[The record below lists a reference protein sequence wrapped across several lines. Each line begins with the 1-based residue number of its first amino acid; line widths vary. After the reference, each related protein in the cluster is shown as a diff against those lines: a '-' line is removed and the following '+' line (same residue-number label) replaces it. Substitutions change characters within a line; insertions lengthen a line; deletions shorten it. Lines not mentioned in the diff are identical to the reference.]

1 MSDRIYVGTKKG
13 LFTLARRSGGWA
25 VDTVD
30 FLGDSVTQHLHD
42 PRDGALYAVLTLGHF
57 GAKLRRSDDDGK
69 TWTECGVPVYPE
81 GATYATHEGKDKP
94 ASLTEIWELV
104 PGGPDEPGVLW
115 AGTIPGGLFRS
126 ADRGAT
132 WQLNEGLW
140 NRAERSQWFGGG
152 KDSPGIHSVCVD
164 PRDSKKVHVGISCG
178 GVWMTA
184 DGGANWESRAKGM
197 RAEYMPP
204 DRQYDPNIQDPH
216 RLAQCPANPEAMWV
230 QHHNGMFVS
239 RDGGREWHELTGV
252 KPAVFGFAVAVH
264 PRDAK
269 RAWFVPAKKDEC
281 RVPVDGKVVV
291 NRTSDGG
298 KTFETLTK
306 GLPQEHAY
314 DLVYRHALAVD
325 ATGERLV
332 MGSTTGG
339 VWTSEDGGD
348 SWRRLPAS
356 LPPVWSARFAAR

>member
-13 LFTLARRSGGWA
+13 LFTLGRKAGGWA
-25 VDTVD
+25 VDTID
-30 FLGDSVTQHLHD
+30 FLGDSVTQSLHD
-42 PRDGALYAVLTLGHF
+42 PRDGTLYAVLTLGHF
-57 GAKLRRSDDDGK
+57 GAKLRRSGDDGK
-69 TWTECGVPVYPE
+69 TWDECAVPVYPA
-81 GATYATHEGKDKP
+81 GATFSAREGPPKP
-94 ASLTEIWELV
+94 ASLSEIWELV

-132 WQLNEGLW
+132 WQLVEGLW
-140 NRAERSQWFGGG
+140 NREERKQWFGGG

-184 DGGANWESRAKGM
+184 DGGATWETRAGGM

-204 DRQYDPNIQDPH
+204 DLQFDPDIQDPH
-216 RLAQCPANPEAMWV
+216 RLAQCPGDPEALWV
-230 QHHNGMFVS
+230 QHHNGIFKS
-239 RDGGREWHELTGV
+239 NDGGREWSELKDV
-252 KPAVFGFAVAVH
+252 SPAGFGFGVAVH
-264 PRDAK
+264 PRDGN

-281 RVPVDGKVVV
+281 RVPVDGKLVVT
-291 NRTSDGG
+291 RTDDGG
-298 KTFETLTK
+298 KTFQTLRT
-306 GLPQEHAY
+306 GLPQENCW

-339 VWTSEDGGD
+339 V
-348 SWRRLPAS
+348 
-356 LPPVWSARFAAR
+356 